1 MEFQWIL
8 TLFYFQGKK
17 RSLAG
22 NVGLGFFAFSFILI
36 FIAFCTTS
44 WLVSD
49 RRITGAN
56 LDRLG
61 LWTHCFRSLK
71 HHSRDQHFVGCRWLF
86 DPFTSGYDEIRGF
99 LAPGFMIVTQIFF
112 TLCFIAALICAILS
126 LLYFLCCGPEQEQF
140 STLVQ
145 LNAYILL
152 GGGLSGG
159 IAVVVFAI
167 FGNRNGWMP
176 GHDNNF
182 FGYSF
187 VLACVGTVSMLI
199 AASLFLTDLYIHE
212 KKKKQLKES
221 QTRFNLES
229 RG

>member
-1 MEFQWIL
+1 MVE
-8 TLFYFQGKK
+8 YRRSEGKR

-56 LDRLG
+56 MNRLG
-61 LWTHCFRSLK
+61 LWTHCFRSLNNPYNK
-71 HHSRDQHFVGCRWLF
+71 DQFFVGCRWLY
-86 DPFTSGYDEIRGF
+86 DPFTSGYDEIRGL
-99 LAPGFMIVTQIFF
+99 LAPGFMITTQIFF
-112 TLCFIAALICAILS
+112 TFCFLAGLVCAILS
-126 LLYFLCCGPEQEQF
+126 LLYFLCWGPEQDHF
-140 STLVQ
+140 TTLVQ
-145 LNAYILL
+145 LNSYILL
-152 GGGLSGG
+152 AGGLSGG

-176 GHDNNF
+176 GHENNF

-187 VLACVGTVSMLI
+187 VLACVGSVSMLI
-199 AASLFLTDLYIHE
+199 AASLFLTDLYIH
-212 KKKKQLKES
+212 KKKKKELKES
-221 QTRFNLES
+221 QSRFNLEA